1 MAFEWNFMKKP
12 GQQVNVPLIGANA
25 TANQP
30 VLGSMAPLSAT
41 QQPVQ
46 AAPSVQVPFA
56 PPAGTPMGENAG
68 QMVREDLMAEYQ
80 RNNEKIAAIE
90 AELKRIDLS
99 PKAMDEMDRRL
110 AVNRANAGDLAG
122 SQYHQ
127 GQIYNRYAAEQQRK
141 SAEKIRLDEK
151 SKQNQKAVN
160 DKIWEIQQ
168 IDQSL
173 AHPENHWAREQ
184 LLLQRSQ
191 KMKELGDLGGS
202 YSAAAPLGSMSEDE
216 WDKFRIEH
224 TDKNGIWDTQENK
237 DTYTA
242 RPTKTAAEAEKN
254 KEAGA
259 KLTKE
264 EKDRKVKAR
273 KARKAKADDLVKGL
287 ARSLTTES
295 AITLKSELN
304 AGQSDRAKLINEFY
318 TFDDGVFK
326 LKSNK

>member
-30 VLGSMAPLSAT
+30 VLGSMAPLQPT

-68 QMVREDLMAEYQ
+68 QVVREDLMAEYQ

-127 GQIYNRYAAEQQRK
+127 GQIYNRYVADQQKQAADKRLTQEKLQQNR
-141 SAEKIRLDEK
+141 
-151 SKQNQKAVN
+151 KAVN

-184 LLLQRSQ
+184 LLLQRAQ
-191 KMKELGDLGGS
+191 KMQELGDLGGT
-202 YSAAAPLGSMSEDE
+202 YSNPAPTGSMSEDE

-224 TDKNGIWDTQENK
+224 TDKNGNWDSAENQS
-237 DTYTA
+237 TYTS
-242 RPTKTAAEAEKN
+242 RPTKTAAEAEAVK
-254 KEAGA
+254 KEQNAI
-259 KLTKE
+259 TQE
-264 EKDRKVKAR
+264 EKDRRKNARAAR
-273 KARKAKADDLVKGL
+273 KTKADSLVRGL
-287 ARSLTTES
+287 A
-295 AITLKSELN
+295 TLNQAEAMKLKQELN
-304 AGQSDRAKLINEFY
+304 EGKTDRAKLINEFY
-318 TFDDGVFK
+318 TYNDGAFK
-326 LKSNK
+326 AK

>member
-68 QMVREDLMAEYQ
+68 QVVREDLMAEYQ

-127 GQIYNRYAAEQQRK
+127 GQIYNRYVADQQKQAADNRLTQ
-141 SAEKIRLDEK
+141 EKLQ
-151 SKQNQKAVN
+151 QNQKAVN

-184 LLLQRSQ
+184 LLLQRAQ
-191 KMKELGDLGGS
+191 KMQELGDLGGT
-202 YSAAAPLGSMSEDE
+202 YPHAAPMNSMSEDE

-224 TDKNGIWDTQENK
+224 TDKNGVWDTQENK
-237 DTYTA
+237 ETYTS

-254 KEAGA
+254 KEAGV

-264 EKDRKVKAR
+264 EKDRKKKAR
-273 KARKAKADDLVKGL
+273 EARKAKADDLVKGL
-287 ARSLTTES
+287 ARSLNNES

-304 AGQSDRAKLINEFY
+304 EGKTDRAKLINEFY
-318 TFDDGVFK
+318 TFNDGVFK
-326 LKSNK
+326 LK